1 MAEAKKKTRKRTPT
15 KKKTGGGRRTG
26 KKLPEGMSMEEL
38 MHIRAYEIFEE
49 RSSGDGPGGG
59 DQLADW
65 CQAEREILEEYQ
77 S

>member
-1 MAEAKKKTRKRTPT
+1 
-15 KKKTGGGRRTG
+15 
-26 KKLPEGMSMEEL
+26 MEEL